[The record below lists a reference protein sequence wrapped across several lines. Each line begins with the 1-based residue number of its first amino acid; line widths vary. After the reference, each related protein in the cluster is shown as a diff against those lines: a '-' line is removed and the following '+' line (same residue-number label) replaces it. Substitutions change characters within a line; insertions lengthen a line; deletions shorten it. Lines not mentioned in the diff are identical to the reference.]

1 MIKDLLKVFLKYKIW
16 LSVVIA
22 LNLIFALLLWLIDSE
37 SFRYILGTI
46 IISSILI
53 YVITGFLIYNLE
65 KRKVEL
71 FKEFLEN
78 PSLEQESLCLNVTSG
93 FDKEFIKLIGDKLRD
108 KDREIKK
115 HELNLKEYENY
126 IETWAHEIKT
136 PLALMNFVLDNR
148 KEDIPDKIHSRLE
161 YTRTKMQ
168 EDVER
173 MLYYTRVKSNHLDYL
188 FKKIYLRDICEE
200 IIEEYKSLITEQ
212 NIIVNNKVEDIQIFS
227 DQKSLLFILRQI
239 LSNSIKYMDKKKSES
254 VIDFI
259 TDTDE
264 ITEEI
269 ILKIRDNGIGVK
281 SYDLPFLFDKGFTGD
296 AGEYRKK
303 STGVGLYL
311 AKEVSNN
318 LKIKI
323 EISELYN
330 EGFEIIIRFPQ
341 NV

>member
-1 MIKDLLKVFLKYKIW
+1 MIKDLFKIFLKHKIW
-16 LSVVIA
+16 LAVIIV
-22 LNLIFALLLWLIDSE
+22 LNIMFTLLLWLIDAQ
-37 SFRYILGTI
+37 SFRSILGII

-53 YVITGFLIYNLE
+53 YIITGFVIYSLE
-65 KRKVEL
+65 KRKMEL

-78 PSLEQESLCLNVTSG
+78 PSIEQENLCLNQVSG
-93 FDKEFIKLIGDKLRD
+93 FEKEFITLIGDKLRE
-108 KDREIKK
+108 KDEEIKMDK
-115 HELNLKEYENY
+115 LNLKEYENY
-126 IETWAHEIKT
+126 IETWAHEVKT
-136 PLALMNFVLDNR
+136 PLALMSFVLDNR
-148 KEDIPDKIHSRLE
+148 KDDIPDKIHNRLE
-161 YTRTKMQ
+161 YSRTKMQ
-168 EDVER
+168 EDIER

-188 FKKIYLRDICEE
+188 FKKIYLSDICEE
-200 IIEEYKSLITEQ
+200 IIQEYKSLIDEQ
-212 NIIVNNKVEDIQIFS
+212 KIVVCNEVEDIQVFS
-227 DQKSLLFILRQI
+227 DEKSLLFILRQI
-239 LSNSIKYMDKKKSES
+239 LSNSIKYMDKKKSEL

-259 TDTDE
+259 TDTDDM
-264 ITEEI
+264 TEEI

-311 AKEVSNN
+311 AKQVSNN

-341 NV
+341 KV